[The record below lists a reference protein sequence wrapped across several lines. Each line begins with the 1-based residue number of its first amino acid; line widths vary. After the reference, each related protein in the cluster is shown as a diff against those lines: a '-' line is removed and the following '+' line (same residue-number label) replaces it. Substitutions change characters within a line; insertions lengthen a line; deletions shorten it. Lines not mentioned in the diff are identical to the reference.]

1 MPPLPL
7 LPQVVSVSGLL
18 GHPLRTILDE
28 LYRAL
33 YTNYEDING
42 DQARRRHSAPLPR
55 ASPAWAQGRRRR
67 RAV

>member
-1 MPPLPL
+1 MVVCRTPRCARYAAAAGV
-7 LPQVVSVSGLL
+7 PQVVSVSGLL

-42 DQARRRHSAPLPR
+42 DQARRRRSAPLP
-55 ASPAWAQGRRRR
+55 
-67 RAV
+67 